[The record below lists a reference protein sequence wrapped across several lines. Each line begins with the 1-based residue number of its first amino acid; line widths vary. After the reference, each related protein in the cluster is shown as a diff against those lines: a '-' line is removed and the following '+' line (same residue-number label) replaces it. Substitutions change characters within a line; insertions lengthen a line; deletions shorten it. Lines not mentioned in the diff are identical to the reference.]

1 MILYKNIDGVF
12 GDGTHESTQ
21 LVMQL
26 VNKQHLQ
33 NKKVL
38 DIGTGTGIQSINAYE
53 QGAAYVTATDLSPS
67 AVLLAQK
74 NFEKNNVIG
83 KVIFTDLVHDIDEQ
97 FDLIITNLPCH
108 IYKDLFN
115 EHIEK
120 NLVQDGLLIMSWP
133 NCFDMKRELNLNNF
147 QILDSII
154 GDEYSSYILRRRK

>member
-33 NKKVL
+33 NKNVL

-53 QGAAYVTATDLSPS
+53 QGAAYVIATDLSPS

-83 KVIFTDLVHDIDEQ
+83 KVIFTDLAYDIDEQ

-115 EHIEK
+115 KHIEK
-120 NLVQDGLLIMSWP
+120 NLKTDGILIMSWP
-133 NCFDMKRELNLNNF
+133 NHFKMEREICLESF
-147 QILDSII
+147 QIIDSIAGI
-154 GDEYSSYILRRRK
+154 EYSSYALKEKA